1 MPSSFLTNN
10 SSGQSIFLSNGTS
23 SQSSQNPTMEQIR
36 DVSILNPLE
45 SGQVLVFNGDVW
57 QNIVPQSLVN
67 DTLGSL
73 LDVGISSL
81 NNVQVL
87 TYNSISTKWINSNI
101 SESQITNLTTYLSN
115 CEKNANKG
123 ISNGYC
129 GLDTNSLISV
139 SNIPNLPESQI
150 NNLSNGLSNK
160 ADLVS

>member
-45 SGQVLVFNGDVW
+45 LGQVLVFNGDVW

-73 LDVGISSL
+73 LDV
-81 NNVQVL
+81 
-87 TYNSISTKWINSNI
+87 SISF
-101 SESQITNLTTYLSN
+101 
-115 CEKNANKG
+115 
-123 ISNGYC
+123 
-129 GLDTNSLISV
+129 
-139 SNIPNLPESQI
+139 
-150 NNLSNGLSNK
+150 
-160 ADLVS
+160 

>member
-10 SSGQSIFLSNGTS
+10 SSGQSIFLSSGTS

-73 LDVGISSL
+73 LDVSISSL
-81 NNVQVL
+81 NNAQVL
-87 TYNSISTKWINSNI
+87 TYNSISTKWSNSNI
-101 SESQITNLTTYLSN
+101 S
-115 CEKNANKG
+115 
-123 ISNGYC
+123 
-129 GLDTNSLISV
+129 
-139 SNIPNLPESQI
+139 
-150 NNLSNGLSNK
+150 
-160 ADLVS
+160 

>member
-10 SSGQSIFLSNGTS
+10 SSGQSIFLSNGTSS

-73 LDVGISSL
+73 LDVSISSL
-81 NNVQVL
+81 NNAQAL
-87 TYNSISTKWINSNI
+87 TYNSISTKWSNSNI
-101 SESQITNLTTYLSN
+101 NESQITNLTTDLSN
-115 CEKNANKG
+115 CEKIANKG

-139 SNIPNLPESQI
+139 SNIPNLSESR
-150 NNLSNGLSNK
+150 K
-160 ADLVS
+160 KFK